1 MTTLLTEESA
11 PKPKRA
17 APFSR
22 PLSRQQMSHQRIVEW
37 RRPEGS
43 PTVGMLAYRPAH
55 DDPFAKWLVVPLG
68 YGVTV
73 MRVPWEAVA
82 AGEFFGAPSAVIS
95 VEQQRAL
102 WRWLDQ
108 QEAEDRTS

>member
-22 PLSRQQMSHQRIVEW
+22 PLTRQQMSHQRVVEW

-55 DDPFAKWLVVPLG
+55 DDEHAKWLVVPLEW
-68 YGVTV
+68 GVTV
-73 MRVPWEAVA
+73 MRVPWEAVE
-82 AGEFFGAPSAVIS
+82 AGEFFGAPSAVLS
-95 VEQQRAL
+95 VEQQRTL
-102 WRWLDQ
+102 GRWIRQ
-108 QEAEDRTS
+108 VEAEDRSS